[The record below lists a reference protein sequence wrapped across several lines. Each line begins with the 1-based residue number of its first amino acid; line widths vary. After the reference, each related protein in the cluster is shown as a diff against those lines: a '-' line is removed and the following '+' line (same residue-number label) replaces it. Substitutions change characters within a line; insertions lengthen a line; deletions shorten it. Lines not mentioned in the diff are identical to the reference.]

1 MIAADDNK
9 IIQGLWIGPTLSQM
23 EQLSI
28 ASFLANGHEYHLFVY
43 DDVKNIPV
51 GTTLKDANEILPAAA
66 IFQYAGRPSYA
77 GFANFF
83 RYKLLLERGG
93 WWADTDTV
101 CLRAFDFGERYVFSS
116 ELSKG
121 FQVVNCG
128 VVKVPGGSLVMSFA
142 WRACQTKD
150 PEMLVWGETGPR
162 LMGEAVNRSA
172 LTSYTQPYFIFC
184 PFPHYD
190 WRRILEPPAQIRAD
204 SYAIHLWN
212 EKWREARQNKDAV
225 YAPDCIY
232 EQLKRRYLR
241 NGEKEMRG
249 KGNG

>member
-28 ASFLANGHEYHLFVY
+28 ASFLANGHDYHLFVY

-101 CLRAFDFGERYVFSS
+101 CLRPFDFDERYVFSS

-128 VVKVPGGSLVMSFA
+128 VVWNIPFALINCGFLRKSWRVATPATTPASAEGISGSL
-142 WRACQTKD
+142 
-150 PEMLVWGETGPR
+150 
-162 LMGEAVNRSA
+162 A
-172 LTSYTQPYFIFC
+172 L
-184 PFPHYD
+184 
-190 WRRILEPPAQIRAD
+190 AQCD
-204 SYAIHLWN
+204 L
-212 EKWREARQNKDAV
+212 
-225 YAPDCIY
+225 P
-232 EQLKRRYLR
+232 LTTYL
-241 NGEKEMRG
+241 
-249 KGNG
+249 